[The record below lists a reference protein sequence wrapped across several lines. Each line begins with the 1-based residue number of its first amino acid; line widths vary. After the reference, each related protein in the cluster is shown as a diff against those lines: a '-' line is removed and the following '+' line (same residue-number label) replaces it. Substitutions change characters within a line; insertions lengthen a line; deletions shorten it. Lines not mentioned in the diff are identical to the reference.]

1 MIKIQKNITIL
12 IFVLIFASIV
22 YADDIDYINKSI
34 DRIDKNIDT
43 INIKISG
50 DLATKSDI
58 ENLVEQIKALR
69 IELKEHKEAGIVL
82 DKEYGV
88 AIAVLKIRLGL
99 IGAGASLVGTGGV
112 LGIRFLVI
120 RKRNGNSKNNKGV
133 VNEK

>member
-12 IFVLIFASIV
+12 IFVLIFASMV

-34 DRIDKNIDT
+34 DRIDKNIDI
-43 INIKISG
+43 INSKISG

-58 ENLVEQIKALR
+58 ENMVEQIKALR
-69 IELKEHKEAGIVL
+69 AELKEHKDAGIVL
-82 DKEYGV
+82 DKVYSVE
-88 AIAVLKIRLGL
+88 IAELKIRLGL
-99 IGAGASLVGTGGV
+99 IGAGASVVGTGGV

-120 RKRNGNSKNNKGV
+120 RKRNGKNNKGG